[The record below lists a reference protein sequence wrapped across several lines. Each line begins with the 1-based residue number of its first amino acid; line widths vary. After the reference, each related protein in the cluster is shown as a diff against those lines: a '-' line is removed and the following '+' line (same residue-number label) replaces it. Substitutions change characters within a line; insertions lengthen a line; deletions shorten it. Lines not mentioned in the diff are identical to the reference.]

1 MKRNIIYALIVMLAP
16 TLCEAQTETL
26 NLQQCRDMA
35 CEHNKEIA
43 KAKAQETQLDYDVKS
58 YKSNFFPRINL
69 MAMDL
74 YSTAHGD
81 LTITGGHLPIYNYS
95 AAAGQ
100 YVPNV
105 TVNADGSYTL
115 NQYADFPDQT
125 MELKVKNVF
134 MGGVSLTQ
142 PIYMGGKIT
151 TAYQMSLIGKEM
163 AHLNA
168 ALTEEDIIVKT
179 EEAFILAVKAKE
191 MIVVAQKYKDLLDEL
206 MKNVESAVAHGLKT
220 RNDKMKVQVKINEAD
235 LNISKAENA
244 YRLARMNLCHYIG
257 KPLTADIDV
266 DHKWVESSAWILES
280 EDPLDISNRKEYALL
295 NKKVELAEKQVNLT
309 RSDYLPNVVMMGGV
323 TYTNGGELGGK
334 KLINGASASVGIGV
348 KIPILTFGENTN
360 KIRSAKTKQ
369 IIAQLEQDD
378 LNEKMKL
385 ELQQARNNMEEAEKV
400 SKLCASALEQ
410 AEVNMKLSK
419 QQYEVGM
426 ETLSDYLEAQA
437 LWQNCYASKVDANCQ
452 ENLAIS
458 KYLRAK
464 GQF

>member
-35 CEHNKEIA
+35 REHNKEIA

-266 DHKWVESSAWILES
+266 DHKWVESSTWILES

-334 KLINGASASVGIGV
+334 KLCWYWCKDSN
-348 KIPILTFGENTN
+348 PH
-360 KIRSAKTKQ
+360 
-369 IIAQLEQDD
+369 
-378 LNEKMKL
+378 
-385 ELQQARNNMEEAEKV
+385 
-400 SKLCASALEQ
+400 
-410 AEVNMKLSK
+410 
-419 QQYEVGM
+419 
-426 ETLSDYLEAQA
+426 
-437 LWQNCYASKVDANCQ
+437 
-452 ENLAIS
+452 
-458 KYLRAK
+458 LR
-464 GQF
+464 